1 MLPVRT
7 SCHDSRYRHPAQNSI
22 FITVVIRKVCSSL
35 VLPLGSECLVKWEG
49 FWVPAF
55 SDQPGWLGS
64 PCPPK
69 VLFDSMGT
77 PSSRRRA
84 LCQTPDLPRHPLTT
98 SRLCLNSIWQTAG
111 GSQLRGAVRDA
122 WATFA
127 CAFCSTF
134 TKKICLHFPA
144 VWHPT
149 TRQSTGNPKW
159 VLQVSL
165 FECFPDPLSSDGP
178 I

>member
-7 SCHDSRYRHPAQNSI
+7 SCHDSRYRHPAPT
-22 FITVVIRKVCSSL
+22 FITVVICKLCSSL
-35 VLPLGSECLVKWEG
+35 VLGSECLVKWGFLSACFLGVLGHLRSCLIPWGLPPLEG
-49 FWVPAF
+49 EVCTKHQSCLA
-55 SDQPGWLGS
+55 
-64 PCPPK
+64 
-69 VLFDSMGT
+69 T
-77 PSSRRRA
+77 
-84 LCQTPDLPRHPLTT
+84 LTT

-111 GSQLRGAVRDA
+111 GLQLRGAVRNA

-134 TKKICLHFPA
+134 TKKIRLHFPA

-149 TRQSTGNPKW
+149 TRQSTGKPKR
-159 VLQVSL
+159 VLQISVWIFCPNPVSSEGL
-165 FECFPDPLSSDGP
+165 P